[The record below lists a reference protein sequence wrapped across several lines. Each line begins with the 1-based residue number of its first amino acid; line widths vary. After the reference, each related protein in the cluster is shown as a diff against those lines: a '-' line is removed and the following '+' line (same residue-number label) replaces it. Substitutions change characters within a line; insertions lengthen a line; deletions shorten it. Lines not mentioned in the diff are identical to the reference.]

1 MPTIFNPYSKHEW
14 FYNGPDPT
22 IQDHE
27 VALTYIKNKVGQ
39 LGQKHGQL
47 GQTGQ

>member
-1 MPTIFNPYSKHEW
+1 MPTIYNPYSNHPWYINEIA
-14 FYNGPDPT
+14 PT
-22 IQDHE
+22 KSE
-27 VALTYIKNKVGQ
+27 YELALTYLKNKVGQ